1 MVYSHSLHLYL
12 FLFLS
17 LFLSQP
23 SSALAQS
30 NVGKTLDS
38 LFTVYSDSG
47 FAGSA
52 LVAEHGTVTLEKG
65 YGYAD
70 KTKKTLNTPATLFNV
85 ASISKQF
92 TAYSILLLEHQG
104 KLSTDDY
111 ISRYFG
117 PFGDQRD
124 SATIHELLAHTSG
137 LMNKYATLDYS
148 TRSKFIQSV
157 KDAKMD
163 SYPGTQYRYSNAG
176 YSLLAAIVEVVSGV
190 PFERFLLDNVFIPCG
205 MQNTGFPWETRIDH
219 TLLATGYDRN
229 GNPLPVQADI
239 WAARGPNNVVTSVR
253 DLYRWMLAY
262 QNHRFMPAE
271 MREKMLEDYVPGRS
285 AYGWNK
291 KTTSRQTR
299 FFHKGGGRPDFESQI
314 MWYPDDDVVI
324 IFCIN
329 NRIGFRARLFS
340 KIQKIMD

>member
-1 MVYSHSLHLYL
+1 L
-12 FLFLS
+12 FLFQS
-17 LFLSQP
+17 VP
-23 SSALAQS
+23 AQS
-30 NVGKTLDS
+30 NIGRTLDS

-70 KTKKTLNTPATLFNV
+70 KAKKTLNTPATLFNV
-85 ASISKQF
+85 ASLSKQF
-92 TAYSILLLEHQG
+92 TAYSILLLERQG
-104 KLSTDDY
+104 KLRTDDY
-111 ISRYFG
+111 ISRYLG

-124 SATIHELLAHTSG
+124 SATVHQLLAHTSG
-137 LMNKYATLDYS
+137 LMNRNATLDYS

-163 SYPGTQYRYSNAG
+163 SEPGTQYRYSNAG
-176 YSLLAAIVEVVSGV
+176 YSLLAAIVEIVSGV
-190 PFERFLLDNVFIPCG
+190 PFEQFLLDHVFSPCR
-205 MQNTGFPWETRIDH
+205 MQNTGFPWETRINR
-219 TLLATGYDRN
+219 TLLATGYDRD

-239 WAARGPNNVVTSVR
+239 WAARGPDNVVTSVQ

-262 QNHRFMPAE
+262 DDRQFMPDE
-271 MREKMLEDYVPGRS
+271 IKKKMLKDYVPGRS
-285 AYGWNK
+285 ALGWNK
-291 KTTSRQTR
+291 KTTSRHTR
-299 FFHKGGGRPDFESQI
+299 FYHKGGGRPDFESQI
-314 MWYPDDDVVI
+314 IWYPDDDVTI

-329 NRIGFRARLFS
+329 NRIGLRARLFS